1 MLKRVLGI
9 RLLLCCLLLCGMLLV
24 AAPTQAAVKIFEEPG
39 VDPLAAQDIRT
50 AVSAFELLLKEELAA
65 DLRQDVSLY
74 VCPDADS
81 FRRVKQR
88 MFVEKKD
95 SADKGE
101 QAFGGI
107 WYNKSGYGVILMDLS
122 HPALKTG
129 QDKVSFVGRHLYYQM
144 LSQWA
149 GEDYSKKALQWLAE
163 GSANLVASRIG
174 ESIGYESV
182 EKWKLDRFN
191 VLRGL
196 KRSVSPSD
204 IVQRNPEAW
213 LKFTQE
219 GRRPD
224 AMADLM
230 VFFLMKQ
237 KGLPAIANYFKNV
250 PVVSSDTAFEKAFS
264 MEIGQFL
271 SDYQAWYILA
281 MGEPAKIDFG
291 TRGAVSADSRAY
303 FEKGAELARQ
313 LAFDAWKGQLRDA
326 FRVVLTVDRD
336 AYVATMAREFGLTTE
351 QAAAQAKN
359 EIWTDRGSVVVMNDA
374 TMAEPEEKIYQIAF
388 VVLSRMISEAGGAKN
403 MDNMKWLSYG
413 AANIM
418 AASSAERSGFCRYG
432 DFQGSWEYGLS
443 RSRSWPRL
451 TELMTLPA
459 WSAAAEKHG
468 PPAVRGVAALSAHY
482 LADKYAGYP
491 RIGEWLKAS
500 NALGDPAAAFQ
511 KIYGMTT
518 AQFWERARDFV
529 EPDSGAWNPPA
540 PSDPNS
546 SRTAAEETP

>member
-1 MLKRVLGI
+1 MKQLSRIQG
-9 RLLLCCLLLCGMLLV
+9 LLLCLLLCGALLV
-24 AAPTQAAVKIFEEPG
+24 AAPAQAAVKIFEEPG
-39 VDPLAAQDIRT
+39 VDTLAAQDIRT

-281 MGEPAKIDFG
+281 MGEPAKIQFSL
-291 TRGAVSADSRAY
+291 RGNVSEEHRAY
-303 FEKGAELARQ
+303 FEKGGEMVRQ
-313 LAFDAWKGQLRDA
+313 LVFDAWNAQLKDA
-326 FRVVLTVDRD
+326 LRVVLTENRD
-336 AYVATMAREFGLTTE
+336 EYVSTMAREFGLSRE
-351 QAAAQAKN
+351 QAADQAKN
-359 EIWTDRGSVVVMNDA
+359 EFWTDRGSVVVMNVA
-374 TMAEPEEKIYQIAF
+374 AMPEPEDKIYQIAF
-388 VVLSRMISEAGGAKN
+388 VVGSRLIAETGGAKN

-413 AANIM
+413 AASVL
-418 AASSAERSGFCRYG
+418 AARSAERSGFARYG
-432 DFQGSWEYGLS
+432 DFQGAWEYGLS
-443 RSRSWPRL
+443 QSNTWASL
-451 TELMTLPA
+451 AQLMTLA
-459 WSAAAEKHG
+459 NWSAAAEKHG
-468 PPAVRGVAALSAHY
+468 PAAVRGVAALSTHY
-482 LADKYAGYP
+482 LADKYGGYP
-491 RIGEWLKAS
+491 RLGDWLKETNKNGNPS
-500 NALGDPAAAFQ
+500 AAFS
-511 KIYGMTT
+511 KVYGMSVP
-518 AQFWERARDFV
+518 QLWERARDFV
-529 EPDSGAWNPPA
+529 EPYRGGWTPPSNSA
-540 PSDPNS
+540 SDG
-546 SRTAAEETP
+546 TQ

>member
-1 MLKRVLGI
+1 MKQCSRIHG
-9 RLLLCCLLLCGMLLV
+9 LLLCLLLCGVMLL
-24 AAPTQAAVKIFEEPG
+24 ASPARAAVKIFEEPG
-39 VDPLAAQDIRT
+39 VDTLAAQDIRT
-50 AVSAFELLLKEELAA
+50 AVSAFELLLKEELASE
-65 DLRQDVSLY
+65 LRQDVSLHI
-74 VCPDADS
+74 CPDADS

-88 MFVEKKD
+88 VFVEKKD
-95 SADKGE
+95 SADKAE
-101 QAFGGI
+101 RAFGGI

-129 QDKVSFVGRHLYYQM
+129 QDKVSFVGRHLFYQM

-149 GEDYSKKALQWLAE
+149 GEDYSRKALQWLAE
-163 GSANLVASRIG
+163 GSANLVASRVG
-174 ESIGYESV
+174 ESVGYESV

-250 PVVSSDTAFEKAFS
+250 PVVSSDTAFEKAFG
-264 MEIGQFL
+264 MEIGQYL
-271 SDYQAWYILA
+271 SDFQAWYILA
-281 MGEPAKIDFG
+281 MGEPAKIDFAI
-291 TRGAVSADSRAY
+291 RGAVSADSRAY

-326 FRVVLTVDRD
+326 FRVVLTADRD

-359 EIWTDRGSVVVMNDA
+359 ENWTDRGSVVVMNDA
-374 TMAEPEEKIYQIAF
+374 TMTEPEEKIYQIAF

-418 AASSAERSGFCRYG
+418 AARSAERSGFCRYG

-443 RSRSWPRL
+443 HSRSWPRL
-451 TELMTLPA
+451 TELMSLPA

-468 PPAVRGVAALSAHY
+468 PAAVRGVAALSAHY
-482 LADKYAGYP
+482 LADKYGGYP

-500 NALGDPAAAFQ
+500 NTSGDPAASFQ
-511 KIYGMTT
+511 KIYGMSS
-518 AQFWERARDFV
+518 AQFWDQARDFV
-529 EPDSGAWNPPA
+529 EPDAGAWNPPA